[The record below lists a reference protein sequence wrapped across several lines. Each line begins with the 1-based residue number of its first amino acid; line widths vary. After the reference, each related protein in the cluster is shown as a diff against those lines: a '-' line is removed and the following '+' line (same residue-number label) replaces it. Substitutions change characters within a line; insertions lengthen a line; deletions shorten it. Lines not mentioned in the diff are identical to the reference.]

1 MCLLSMLLPLLSH
14 WGSTWLVEEQGV
26 IRKTVGENSH
36 SESRIQI
43 RALLCEQMRPLK
55 RLTAILLPQHG
66 AQHTLNVKKNY
77 SVSSCLLLLTPVA
90 PCLVHAVCL
99 VLSFLQMEQT
109 VKQTHH
115 SLQQNPRCSEQK
127 TELFLLQAG
136 TPVQPTAFK
145 NLIRQAH
152 AHLVA

>member
-1 MCLLSMLLPLLSH
+1 MCLLSMLLPLLLH
-14 WGSTWLVEEQGV
+14 WESTWLVEEQGV

-115 SLQQNPRCSEQK
+115 SLQQNPRRSEQK
-127 TELFLLQAG
+127 TKLFLLQAG

-145 NLIRQAH
+145 NLIRQAQ